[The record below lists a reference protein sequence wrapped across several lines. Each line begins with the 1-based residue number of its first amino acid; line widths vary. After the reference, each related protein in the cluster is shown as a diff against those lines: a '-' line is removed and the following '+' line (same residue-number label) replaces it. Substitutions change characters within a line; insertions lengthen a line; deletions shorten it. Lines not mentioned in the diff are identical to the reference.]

1 MKLFAS
7 IFLLLAIATSGYSQ
21 TYQPSTST
29 NKIYLETIKGLS
41 YSYKNG
47 IVTLKNRGHYDLG
60 TVSII
65 AKSTTAPSLFGIA
78 LFEDGV
84 KKNRDYSAKVYFT
97 EDNGKTT
104 TEVPLNKI
112 DEKSLIFS
120 FDKATRA
127 QH

>member
-7 IFLLLAIATSGYSQ
+7 IALLLAITTSGYSQ
-21 TYQPSTST
+21 TYRPSTST
-29 NKIYLETIKGLS
+29 NKTYLETIKGLS
-41 YSYKNG
+41 YSYRNG
-47 IVTLKNRGHYDLG
+47 IITLKNRGDYDLG

-65 AKSTTAPSLFGIA
+65 AKSSTDPSLFGIA

-84 KKNRDYSAKVYFT
+84 KKNKDYSAKVYFT

-112 DEKSLIFS
+112 EEKSLIFS

-127 QH
+127 R